1 MSLELTKKI
10 VKALDD
16 KLARDI
22 EVINIGYHIVPLNS
36 LSDEKKISLEKS
48 RNKGDNMVFNGTA
61 LTR

>member
-1 MSLELTKKI
+1 MSSGGRRVRKN
-10 VKALDD
+10 
-16 KLARDI
+16 I

-48 RNKGDNMVFNGTA
+48 RNKGDNIVFNGTA